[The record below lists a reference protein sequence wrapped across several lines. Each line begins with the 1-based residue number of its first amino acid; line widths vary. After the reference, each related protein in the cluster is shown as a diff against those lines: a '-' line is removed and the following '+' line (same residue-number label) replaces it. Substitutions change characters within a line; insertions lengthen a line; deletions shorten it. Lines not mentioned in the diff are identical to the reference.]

1 MKKFLLRLLGAFVLL
16 NVAVIVGALVA
27 RKRLP
32 IYGDADSDEFALVA
46 AMDGV
51 DFASKAE
58 ALREGSGT
66 AVAGGM
72 EIDLT
77 EAHLAESAVLD
88 LTAIMGGIDVVVP
101 PEWRVEMSS
110 NVFMGG
116 TDNLTD
122 PDATADD
129 APLLLID
136 ARAYMGGVAVRAKK
150 AKADQEILSAAE

>member
-1 MKKFLLRLLGAFVLL
+1 MKKFLVRLFGAFILL
-16 NVAVIVGALVA
+16 NVAMVVGALVA
-27 RKRLP
+27 RRRLP
-32 IYGDADSDEFALVA
+32 TYGDQDSDTFALVA

-51 DFASKAE
+51 DFASRAD
-58 ALREGSGT
+58 ALQAGSGT
-66 AVAGGM
+66 AVAGGI

-77 EAHLAESAVLD
+77 EAGLADTATLA
-88 LTAIMGGIDVVVP
+88 LTAVMGGIDVVVP

-110 NVFMGG
+110 SVFMGG

-136 ARAYMGGVAVRAKK
+136 ARAYMGGIAVRPEAV
-150 AKADQEILSAAE
+150 

>member
-1 MKKFLLRLLGAFVLL
+1 MKKFLLRLLGAFFLL
-16 NVAVIVGALVA
+16 NVAVVAGALVA

-32 IYGDADSDEFALVA
+32 TYGDEESDSFALVA

-51 DFASKAE
+51 DFTSRAE

-66 AVAGGM
+66 AVAGGI
-72 EIDLT
+72 ELDLT
-77 EAHLAESAVLD
+77 EAKLADSAVLD
-88 LTAIMGGIDVVVP
+88 LTAVMGGIDVVVP

-116 TDNLTD
+116 TDNFTD
-122 PDATADD
+122 PDATEDD

-136 ARAYMGGVAVRAKK
+136 AKAYMGGIAVRPKK
-150 AKADQEILSAAE
+150 AKTTGED